1 MCAALPRKP
10 LRAHRSGK
18 TIQTGTEH
26 ERNEKQARQGAENV
40 LNILFIGDVFGSAG
54 RRIVREHIGHVRSAH
69 QVELVVI
76 NAENAA
82 GGFGLTPQIA
92 EELFDL
98 GADVITTGNH
108 VWDKRELSDYMK
120 SVPVDSQERPRRVI
134 RPLNIQPNLPGHGW
148 FEGTTTSGVPFAVVQ
163 SMGRV
168 FMNGTN
174 DPFHSTD
181 AVLAGI
187 KAKVIVVDFHAEATS
202 EKVAMGWH
210 LDGRVTAVLG
220 THTHIPTADERVLPG
235 GTAYQTDVGMS
246 GPYDSVIGVE
256 KDLVVHRFLTGLPGK
271 FEAAKG
277 NPKMCAALVNC
288 DPATGQATRIQRN
301 MLGE

>member
-1 MCAALPRKP
+1 
-10 LRAHRSGK
+10 
-18 TIQTGTEH
+18 
-26 ERNEKQARQGAENV
+26 

-54 RRIVREHIGHVRSAH
+54 RKIVREHIGHVRESHA
-69 QVELVVI
+69 VDLTVI

-92 EELFDL
+92 EDFFDL
-98 GADVITTGNH
+98 GADVLTTGNH
-108 VWDKRELSDYMK
+108 VWDKRELIDYMH
-120 SVPVDSQERPRRVI
+120 SVPANSHERPRRIV
-134 RPLNIQPNLPGHGW
+134 RPLNLQPGVPGYGVY
-148 FEGTTTSGVPFAVVQ
+148 EGTTESGIAYAVVQ
-163 SMGRV
+163 AQGNV
-168 FMNGTN
+168 FMNTSN
-174 DPFHSTD
+174 DPFHAVD
-181 AVLAGI
+181 AQLAKI
-187 KAKVIVVDFHAEATS
+187 AAKVILVDFHAEATS

-246 GPYDSVIGVE
+246 GPFDSVIGVE
-256 KDLVVHRFLTGLPGK
+256 KDLVLRKFLTGMPSK

-277 NPKMCAALVNC
+277 NPKMCAALVGC
-288 DPATGQATRIQRN
+288 DETTGHATHIQRI

>member
-1 MCAALPRKP
+1 M
-10 LRAHRSGK
+10 
-18 TIQTGTEH
+18 
-26 ERNEKQARQGAENV
+26 
-40 LNILFIGDVFGSAG
+40 NILFIGDVFGSAG
-54 RRIVREHIGHVRSAH
+54 RRIVREHLEYLCEAH
-69 QVELVVI
+69 QVELLII

-92 EELFDL
+92 EEFFDL
-98 GADVITTGNH
+98 GADVLTTGNH
-108 VWDKRELSDYMK
+108 VWDKRDLADYMK
-120 SVPVDSQERPRRVI
+120 SVPAESHERPRRVL
-134 RPLNIQPNLPGHGW
+134 RPLNLQPNLPGYGVY
-148 FEGTTTSGVPFAVVQ
+148 EGETRSGIPFAVAQ
-163 SMGRV
+163 AMGRV

-174 DPFHSTD
+174 DPFHPLD
-181 AVLAGI
+181 AALAEV
-187 KAKVIVVDFHAEATS
+187 KAKVVVVDFHAEATS

-220 THTHIPTADERVLPG
+220 THTHIPTADERILPE

-256 KDLVVHRFLTGLPGK
+256 KDLVLHRFLTGLPGK

-277 NPKMCAALVNC
+277 NPKMCATLVSC
-288 DPATGQATRIQRN
+288 DPATGHAYHIQRI